1 MTNRPRDEVLDDSG
15 RLRGPW
21 RRVLGTLLGL
31 GTATLHERQADLDRA
46 FADEGASAILPGTGS
61 APQVGQW
68 RCDPIPFLFTETE
81 FATLAAR
88 LTQRADLLEALLADV
103 YGPRSLLA
111 DGTLPPSLVYPSP
124 RYLRT
129 CRGAYPRR
137 HLHLYAADLI
147 RGPDGDWRVLA
158 DRTDEPAG
166 LGYALENRRMM
177 ARVLPEM
184 FRSMEVAQLRPFFDA
199 WQTTLQRLT
208 PPGLAGSPETM
219 HGPGTALLSP
229 GHADPRWFEHVVLAR
244 ELGCTLVEPGDLTV
258 RDGAL
263 WVKTLRGLLPI
274 HVLLRRQ
281 GGAAMDPLELH
292 ATSGAGIPG
301 LFTTMRSG
309 AVLVLNAPGS
319 GYAESPGLAPLLPLL
334 CRRLLGADLQLP
346 SVESHW
352 LGDPM
357 SRALVEASLSSWTF
371 HAALDGRA
379 SAERIPTSTA
389 AQTALL
395 AQIAEHPFAFTAMRR
410 PTLSVAPCASTGDTL
425 VPRPI
430 VLRLFLMHD
439 GTQWRAL
446 PGGIARIVPEAEAI
460 PSRLP
465 PQAISKD
472 VWVLLE
478 EGADIMGPGNLNVP
492 SLQVRRT
499 AGDMPSRVADNFFWF
514 GRYLERLENAARLTR
529 AMLARLSR
537 AGLLPRDLPELR
549 ALSACLAEADV
560 FSEEVTNT
568 AGATILTEALL
579 RALTR
584 DNGAL
589 AYLTTRIQS
598 LADNLRDRLSGEMYT
613 MVSHGVRGLK
623 GARLALRG
631 GRPHSH
637 SPGANAP
644 GSNTPGSNSSAA
656 GLAPSASLG
665 VLTDFAQRVLEFS
678 AATSGYAAENMVRG
692 GGRLFL
698 DLGRRIER
706 AHAIATQLAHALNQ
720 PPERIE
726 AGLMLALELCDSQL
740 TYRGRYLG
748 VVQPA
753 LVLDLVLADTGNPR
767 GLSFQLREAQAI
779 LRVLDDQSETPLA
792 AQLDAPLA
800 ELDAIIAGLIATA
813 DQPTAAA
820 SLPPRLQDIAA
831 HISALSDA
839 LRRQYFTL
847 LPVTWTESVT

>member
-1 MTNRPRDEVLDDSG
+1 MTTRPRDEVLDDNG

-46 FADEGASAILPGTGS
+46 FAEEGASAILPGATS
-61 APQVGQW
+61 APKVAHW

-81 FATLAAR
+81 FTALTAR
-88 LTQRADLLEALLADV
+88 ITQRADLLEAVLADV

-199 WQTTLQRLT
+199 WQTTLQRLA
-208 PPGLAGSPETM
+208 PQAGGPEAL

-309 AVLVLNAPGS
+309 AVLVLNGPGS
-319 GYAESPGLAPLLPLL
+319 GYAESPGLGPFLPLL
-334 CRRLLGADLQLP
+334 CRRLLGTDLQLQ

-352 LGDPM
+352 LGDPT

-395 AQIAEHPFAFTAMRR
+395 AQIAEHPFAFSAMRR
-410 PTLSVAPCASTGDTL
+410 PTPSVAPCASTGDTL
-425 VPRPI
+425 EPRPI

-439 GTQWRAL
+439 GQQWRAL
-446 PGGIARIVPEAEAI
+446 PGGVARILPETETI

-499 AGDMPSRVADNFFWF
+499 AGDMPSRVADNFFWL

-560 FSEEVTNT
+560 FSEEVTNIT
-568 AGATILTEALL
+568 GAGILTEALL

-584 DNGAL
+584 DSGAL

-598 LADNLRDRLSGEMYT
+598 LADTLRDRLSGEMYT

-631 GRPHSH
+631 GRPLSNQ
-637 SPGANAP
+637 SSSNA
-644 GSNTPGSNSSAA
+644 TAA
-656 GLAPSASLG
+656 GIAPSASLG

-706 AHAIATQLAHALNQ
+706 GHAIATQLAHALNQ

-726 AGLMLALELCDSQL
+726 AGLLLALELCDSLL

-753 LVLDLVLADTGNPR
+753 LVLDLVLADDGNPR
-767 GLSFQLREAQAI
+767 GLGFQLRAAQAI
-779 LRVLDDQSETPLA
+779 LRVLEEQTETPLA
-792 AQLDAPLA
+792 SLLDAPLA
-800 ELDAIIAGLIATA
+800 ELDAIVADLVATA

-820 SLPPRLQDIAA
+820 SLPPRLLDIAA
-831 HISALSDA
+831 RIATLSDA